1 MLKIIRLISILG
13 VIFIFIGCNKK
24 SSTNEKNI
32 TKLVKIDKNDKNRT
46 IEETF
51 LNEMGFEYKNQKIVI
66 DLNKTT
72 NFFSRIEDTMK
83 NRFKD
88 IKNKIKK
95 SDINI
100 TKNSGVNISK
110 KKIDIDLNKT
120 ENTIENISKLFKNI
134 ILDINRSLF

>member
-32 TKLVKIDKNDKNRT
+32 TKLVKIDKNRT
-46 IEETF
+46 MEETF

-100 TKNSGVNISK
+100 TKDSGVNITK

-120 ENTIENISKLFKNI
+120 ENTIDNISKLFKNI